1 MNYGLPYMGS
11 KNGIA
16 EWVLSKMPKR
26 EHLYDLF
33 CGGCAITHA
42 ALFTNKFKTIH
53 ANDLNPASKLFIDA
67 AKGKYHNET
76 RWISRK
82 EFERLK
88 DKEPYVA
95 YVWSFGN
102 NMKGYLYSPQNER
115 IKKALWQAIVFNDYS
130 LADEIGMPI
139 KRTKETE
146 LKKRRLDIMQHW
158 KKYGVKK
165 IDKRC
170 ELQSLESLERLQSL
184 QSLERLE
191 RLQSL
196 EYTNKSYNEVEI
208 KENSLIYCDIPY
220 KLTASYVVG
229 SFNHEEFYEWAKR
242 QSELVMISEYSMPKG
257 FTCVAQIQKRNT
269 LSTNQKA
276 VEKLFV
282 PDNQIELYN
291 QLKQARK

>member
-42 ALFTNKFKTIH
+42 GLFTNKFKTIH
-53 ANDLNPASKLFIDA
+53 ANDLNPASKLFIDS

-76 RWISRK
+76 RWISRQD
-82 EFERLK
+82 FERLK

-115 IKKALWQAIVFNDYS
+115 IKKALWQAIIFNDYS
-130 LADEIGMPI
+130 LADEIGIPI

-146 LKKRRLDIMQHW
+146 LRKRRLDIMQHW

-165 IDKRC
+165 LDKRC

-184 QSLERLE
+184 EF
-191 RLQSL
+191 
-196 EYTNKSYNEVEI
+196 TNKSYDEVEI

-220 KLTASYVVG
+220 KSTASYVVG
-229 SFNHEEFYEWAKR
+229 SFNHDKFYEWAKK
-242 QSELVMISEYSMPKG
+242 QKELVMISEYSMPKG
-257 FTCVAQIQKRNT
+257 FTCVAQTEKRNI
-269 LSTNQKA
+269 LSTNKKA
-276 VEKLFV
+276 IERLFV
-282 PDNQIELYN
+282 PDNQLDLYKKLMQQN
-291 QLKQARK
+291 ERKCYTM

>member
-76 RWISRK
+76 RWISRQD
-82 EFERLK
+82 FERLK

-165 IDKRC
+165 LDKRC

-184 QSLERLE
+184 QSLE
-191 RLQSL
+191 
-196 EYTNKSYNEVEI
+196 YTNKSYNEVEI
-208 KENSLIYCDIPY
+208 NENSLIYCDIPY
-220 KLTASYVVG
+220 KSTASYIVG

-257 FTCVAQIQKRNT
+257 FTCVAQIQKRNI

-291 QLKQARK
+291 QLKNARK